1 MNQRKAEILLKNPE
15 RFAHHDR
22 VFMNNPV
29 VTLGMGLAPLV
40 VMATS
45 GKNAVILAAA
55 VVLLLTPTRVLSSLL
70 LRRVHSLLLRGMG
83 YTATAGV
90 VYIAVYQ
97 LLSRWFG
104 TSLLSLGIYLPMLC
118 VEPLI
123 IYRFGS
129 QPETV
134 RKALSKGVRVTG
146 GYVLVLL
153 VLGCLRELL
162 AAGTVFGVP
171 VGRGAVLPMAS
182 MPAGGFILLG
192 VLCAGWRACVRRYK
206 QFIVTEARNQA
217 IANHLDEEGGA
228 MG

>member
-1 MNQRKAEILLKNPE
+1 MNQRKAEILLKDPE

-29 VTLGMGLAPLV
+29 VMLGMGLAPLV

-45 GKNAVILAAA
+45 GKNAGMLAVA

-83 YTATAGV
+83 YTAVAGV
-90 VYIAVYQ
+90 VYIAVYRV
-97 LLSRWFG
+97 LSFWFG
-104 TSLLSLGIYLPMLC
+104 TGLLSLGIYLPMLC

-123 IYRFGS
+123 VYRFGS

-146 GYVLVLL
+146 GYVLVLVL
-153 VLGCLRELL
+153 LGCLRELL
-162 AAGTVFGVP
+162 AAGTVFGLRVTP
-171 VGRGAVLPMAS
+171 GAVLPMAS

-192 VLCAGWRACVRRYK
+192 MLCAGWRACVRRYK

-217 IANHLDEEGGA
+217 IANHLDEEGGP
-228 MG
+228 M